1 MRASDK
7 EMGQNDEKS
16 LLCEHEW
23 PSMSMNDHKKLLMGY
38 SWGFMGI
45 GVI

>member
-7 EMGQNDEKS
+7 EMGRNDEKS
-16 LLCEHEW
+16 LLLEHEW
-23 PSMSMNDHKKLLMGY
+23 PSMPMNGHKKLLMGY

-45 GVI
+45 GV